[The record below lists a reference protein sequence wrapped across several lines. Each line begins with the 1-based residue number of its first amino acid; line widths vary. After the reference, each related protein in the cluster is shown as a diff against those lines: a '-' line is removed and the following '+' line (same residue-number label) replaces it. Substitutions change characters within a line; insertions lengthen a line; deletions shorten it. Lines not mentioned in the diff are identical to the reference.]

1 LTELTRI
8 NNKNRQPLKSS
19 ADISNEIADKE
30 KELKEHLNTLYLL
43 DQEKLTISK
52 EIIILQGK
60 KKDIEIALS
69 KASHIVKEINIDLS
83 MMKKEFWATRNEGL

>member
-1 LTELTRI
+1 M
-8 NNKNRQPLKSS
+8 KSS
-19 ADISNEIADKE
+19 SSISQEIADKE